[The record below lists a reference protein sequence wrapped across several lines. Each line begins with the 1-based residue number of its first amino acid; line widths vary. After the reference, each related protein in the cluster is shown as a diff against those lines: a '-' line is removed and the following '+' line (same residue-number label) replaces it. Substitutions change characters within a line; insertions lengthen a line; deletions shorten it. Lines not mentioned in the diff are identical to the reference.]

1 MRIGLVAPPFIC
13 VPPRKYGG
21 TELFVA
27 HLAEGIQRAGHN
39 VVVYTVGDSEVK
51 VERRWIYEHCEWPLR
66 SDLAVQLKDL
76 AHTAWAVQDAAED
89 CDVLHVQNAPALAF
103 SNLVPTPFVHTVHHT
118 HEESLSRYYA
128 NYPLVQ
134 YVAISDFQRRLEKM
148 PRIDTVHHGV
158 DIPRYQVREEKED
171 YLAFIGRFAP
181 VKGAHSAIEAARK
194 AGIPLKLA
202 GEIQPLYRDYFDS
215 EIKPQIDGK
224 FIEYVGEADFAMKNE
239 LLGRARA
246 LLFPIEWNEPFG
258 LVMIESMAC
267 GTPVLAFE
275 GGSVAEVVKDGVSG
289 QICRDTNH
297 MAECAKA
304 LDMRPTVV
312 RKYCEDFFS
321 VERMTNGYLDIYQRM
336 CERDVSVSY
345 ADEPVATVPADD
357 LTEEAAA

>member
-13 VPPRKYGG
+13 VPPKKYGG

-39 VVVYTVGDSEVK
+39 VVVYTIGDSEVNA
-51 VERRWIYEHCEWPLR
+51 ERRWIYEHSEWPLN
-66 SDLAVQLKDL
+66 SDFVVQLKDL

-89 CDVLHVQNAPALAF
+89 CDVVHVQNAPALAF
-103 SNLVPTPFVHTVHHT
+103 SNLVSASFVCTMHHT
-118 HEESLSRYYA
+118 HEESLSRFYMS
-128 NYPLVQ
+128 YPLVQ

-158 DIPRYQVREEKED
+158 DVSSYHSCEEKKD
-171 YLAFIGRFAP
+171 YLVFIGRFAP
-181 VKGAHSAIEAARK
+181 VKGAHSAIKAAKK

-202 GEIQPLYRDYFDS
+202 GEIQPIYRDYFDS
-215 EIKPQIDGK
+215 EIKPHIDGK

-239 LLGRARA
+239 LLGGARA

-267 GTPVLAFE
+267 GTPVLAFG
-275 GGSVAEVVKDGVSG
+275 GGSVPEIVKGGVSG
-289 QICRDTNH
+289 QICRDANH
-297 MAECAKA
+297 MAECAKT
-304 LDMRPTVV
+304 LDMQPSVI
-312 RKYCEDFFS
+312 RKYCEDIFS
-321 VERMTNGYLDIYQRM
+321 VERMTKGYLDIYRRI
-336 CERDVSVSY
+336 CERDASVSY
-345 ADEPVATVPADD
+345 AGEQVAPVNADD